1 MGRYLLSKMMQEVAV
16 IHRLPVMSEIG
27 TFVSPSLSMMT
38 LAHISTES
46 DQNLYAEFGIFQYN
60 PRFDVRILT
69 LLPSEPLLEYVL
81 HTWLS
86 FGKWNLEVGKGIEP
100 RQKQPPTTLL
110 IKRLWHRCF
119 SVNFSKF
126 LRTPFSQNTLGR
138 VVLPRVILFQCCLS
152 LIMGIVLLVP
162 L

>member
-86 FGKWNLEVGKGIEP
+86 FGK
-100 RQKQPPTTLL
+100 
-110 IKRLWHRCF
+110 
-119 SVNFSKF
+119 
-126 LRTPFSQNTLGR
+126 
-138 VVLPRVILFQCCLS
+138 
-152 LIMGIVLLVP
+152 
-162 L
+162 